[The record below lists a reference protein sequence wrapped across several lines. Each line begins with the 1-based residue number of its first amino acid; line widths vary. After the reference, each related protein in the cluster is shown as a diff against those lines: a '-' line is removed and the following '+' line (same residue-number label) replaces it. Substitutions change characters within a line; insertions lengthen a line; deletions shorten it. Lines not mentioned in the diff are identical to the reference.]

1 MKFFYLFILFQI
13 YLCFYQDFANIEN
26 FSDAEEAYKYLEDLY
41 DKYEN
46 MKSGKEKDEFGRK
59 LKDLSLKISI
69 KFVSNEKVIK
79 KTERLLNGL
88 PESDFISISTNALSF
103 LGNRNSELVEYCSR
117 VKCNVPIEILKSST
131 SSNWVFSSN
140 GFTFVGQGLAAYLK
154 FKASYEKCKAKGKES
169 YFLSTIQSLTK
180 VGTNIT
186 FGSIGS
192 YLGTL
197 AFPGV
202 GTLVGGFIGGL
213 FGSKI
218 NQLYEFD
225 C

>member
-1 MKFFYLFILFQI
+1 M
-13 YLCFYQDFANIEN
+13 E
-26 FSDAEEAYKYLEDLY
+26 S
-41 DKYEN
+41 
-46 MKSGKEKDEFGRK
+46 KDT
-59 LKDLSLKISI
+59 LTTTASISS
-69 KFVSNEKVIK
+69 KWVYVSNGV
-79 KTERLLNGL
+79 
-88 PESDFISISTNALSF
+88 A
-103 LGNRNSELVEYCSR
+103 
-117 VKCNVPIEILKSST
+117 
-131 SSNWVFSSN
+131 
-140 GFTFVGQGLAAYLK
+140 FVGHGLAAYLK
-154 FKASYEKCKAKGKES
+154 FKESYEKCKAKGKES

-192 YLGTL
+192 YFGTL